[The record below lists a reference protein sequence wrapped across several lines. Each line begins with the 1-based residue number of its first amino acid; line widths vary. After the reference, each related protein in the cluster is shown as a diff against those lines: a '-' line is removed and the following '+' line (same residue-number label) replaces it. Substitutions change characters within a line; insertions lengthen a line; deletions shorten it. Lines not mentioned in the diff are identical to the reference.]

1 MKKIILIT
9 TVVLLSFS
17 YTQAQRKGA
26 FRAGLDIAIIPATK
40 GFGLGF
46 TLEPKYN
53 IKQNMSV
60 GLRFGSSG
68 IVKDIK
74 QTSNTNSG
82 TVSTHSY
89 VYGTY
94 DYYFSSGTSFVPFV
108 GGGLG
113 YSSNSNVMVVD
124 LNNNNSSNTKSQGGF
139 SGLVRAGFEAG
150 KFRLGVEYNILP
162 ESLLLNE
169 ATGIYTGNTSNS
181 YLGINVGF
189 YVGGGKWKKSKT
201 K

>member
-1 MKKIILIT
+1 MKKT
-9 TVVLLSFS
+9 LLVTALLLGLTST
-17 YTQAQRKGA
+17 YAQKQGS
-26 FRAGLDIAIIPATK
+26 FRAGLDVAIIPATK

-53 IKQNMSV
+53 IKQNMNI

-68 IVKDIK
+68 ILKDIN
-74 QTSNTNSG
+74 QTNNVSSG

-89 VYGTY
+89 IYGTF
-94 DYYFSSGTSFVPFV
+94 DYYLISGSSFVPFV

-124 LNNNNSSNTKSQGGF
+124 ISNNNSSNAKSQGGF

-169 ATGIYTGNTSNS
+169 TTGIYTGNTSNS

-189 YVGGGKWKKSKT
+189 YVGGGKWKNSKT